1 MIEWQENME
10 RTIIVSNRSGLH
22 ARPSAMVVQ
31 LLKDFKANVFIECGS
46 EIVNAKS
53 IMGLLTLGAS
63 YKSYLKV
70 TAEGEDA
77 EQALDAIANL
87 FDSKFEEE

>member
-1 MIEWQENME
+1 ME

-31 LLKDFKANVFIECGS
+31 LLKDYKANIFIET
-46 EIVNAKS
+46 EVETVNAKS

-63 YKSYLKV
+63 YKSSLKI

-77 EQALDAIANL
+77 EEALDALTKL

>member
-1 MIEWQENME
+1 ME
-10 RTIIVSNRSGLH
+10 RIIIVSNRSGLH

-31 LLKDFKANVFIECGS
+31 LLKDFKANVFIETGV
-46 EIVNAKS
+46 ETVNAKS
-53 IMGLLTLGAS
+53 IMGLLTLGAG
-63 YKSYLKV
+63 YKSALKV

-77 EQALDAIANL
+77 EEALNALTKL